1 METGNMS
8 YDIYLREPQTWE
20 VCDLGIDIVSH
31 GGMYVVGG
39 TSDAWLNVTY
49 NYSKTLYRVIP
60 DGIRSLY
67 GKTGKESIPILE
79 NAISQLGDE
88 TADSYWTECDGN
100 VKKTLKKMLAFA
112 KLRPDGVWDG
122 D

>member
-1 METGNMS
+1 MS
-8 YDIYLREPQTWE
+8 YDIYLMDPQINKP
-20 VCDLGIDIVSH
+20 CDLGLDFTGH

-49 NYSKTLYRVIP
+49 NYSSTLYRVIP
-60 DGIRSLY
+60 DGIRSIY
-67 GKTGKESIPILE
+67 GKTGEQSIQILE

-88 TADSYWTECDGN
+88 TNDNYWEECDGN
-100 VKKTLKKMLAFA
+100 VKKMLKILLSFA
-112 KLRPDGVWDG
+112 KLRPDGVWKG